1 MAHLIMIDSSCWI
14 KFFRNS
20 DKDVADKV
28 QFLIENDSACI
39 CGIIELEI
47 MQGIKS
53 KRQQEEVKQL
63 FSILKYIEFKRR
75 DFINAGS
82 RIRDLRK
89 EGITLAPSD
98 VLIAEV
104 CIRNSIT
111 LYSLDKDF
119 DCIKELHRL

>member
-1 MAHLIMIDSSCWI
+1 MANLIMIDSSCWI

-20 DKDVADKV
+20 DKNVADKV
-28 QFLIENDSACI
+28 QYLIENDNACI
-39 CGIIELEI
+39 CGIIELELV
-47 MQGIKS
+47 QGIKS
-53 KRQQEEVKQL
+53 EKQKRQVEEL
-63 FSILKYIEFKRR
+63 FSYIKYSDLQRR

-89 EGITLAPSD
+89 KGITLAPSD
-98 VLIAEV
+98 VLIAEL

-119 DCIKELHRL
+119 DIINELHRL

>member
-1 MAHLIMIDSSCWI
+1 MANLIMIDSSCWI

-28 QFLIENDSACI
+28 QLLIENDSACI

-47 MQGIKS
+47 IQGIKS
-53 KRQQEEVKQL
+53 KRQKEEVEQL
-63 FSILKYIEFKRR
+63 FSILKYFDFERR

-89 EGITLAPSD
+89 EGITLTPSD
-98 VLIAEV
+98 VLIAEL

-111 LYSLDKDF
+111 FYSLDKEF
-119 DCIKELHRL
+119 DCINELHRL